1 MWFHERWSEWSRW
14 DRGSLLNSKIHVYS
28 LIILNY
34 VIMLMLFIHYLLIV
48 VTVMPTS
55 IPIPTPTL
63 DPPFIPTTF
72 NDTIPTGTAI
82 GVGGKVSTLSV
93 SIPISISSTT
103 LNATWSTEATT
114 TATANV
120 SILVLMLVLV
130 LSGYVAIR
138 VYAFLIVFKGH
149 VCEIVLRKRLSVIMV
164 AMVAAGWVSASS
176 CVWVCIQAITLSPI
190 VVIVVVVVVWH
201 CIFCCGGGPRMWVK
215 SRFCR

>member
-1 MWFHERWSEWSRW
+1 
-14 DRGSLLNSKIHVYS
+14 
-28 LIILNY
+28 
-34 VIMLMLFIHYLLIV
+34 MLFIYYLLIV

-55 IPIPTPTL
+55 IPIPTPTPTL

-72 NDTIPTGTAI
+72 NNTIPTGTAI

-93 SIPISISSTT
+93 SISISSTT

-130 LSGYVAIR
+130 LSGYVAVR

-190 VVIVVVVVVWH
+190 VVVVVVVWH